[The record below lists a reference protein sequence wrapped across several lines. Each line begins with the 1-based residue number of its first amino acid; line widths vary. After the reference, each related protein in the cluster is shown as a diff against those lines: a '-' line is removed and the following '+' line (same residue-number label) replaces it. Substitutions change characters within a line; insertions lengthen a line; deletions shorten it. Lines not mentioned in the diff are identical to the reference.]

1 MAAGRHRKEQLHGG
15 RSLHR
20 KPAPALQV
28 MRFMFATLGRIA
40 PALMGR
46 WAYRLW
52 FRTRRFPESAAGR
65 RIAGQAGRETL
76 QVDGLPVAIY
86 RWGAGPVVLF
96 VHGWSGRGSQAAAFV
111 EPLLCAGFQVL
122 AIDAPGHGETPGDS
136 TNILEC
142 AAVLQAVEQAYG
154 PLHGAI
160 THSFGGMVLAYAMR
174 HGLRV
179 ERVVSLSAPATVEFL
194 LDGFAKTLGMP
205 PAVVENLR
213 RRMDQRFQD
222 SFRERISMINN
233 VRDLTVPA
241 LVIHDADDASVP
253 WQQGEMIA
261 AAWPG
266 ARFMKTQGLGHGRIL
281 RDHAVVEA
289 AVAFIS
295 Q

>member
-1 MAAGRHRKEQLHGG
+1 MAAPWHRKEQLHGG
-15 RSLHR
+15 RPARR
-20 KPAPALQV
+20 KPAPVLRV
-28 MRFMFATLGRIA
+28 MRFLFARIGRVA
-40 PALMGR
+40 PVLMGR

-65 RIAGQAGRETL
+65 RIAGQAIRETL
-76 QVDGLPVAIY
+76 PVDDLPVAIY
-86 RWGAGPVVLF
+86 RWGVGPLVLF

-111 EPLLCAGFQVL
+111 EPLLRAGFQVL
-122 AIDAPGHGETPGDS
+122 AVDAPGHGETPGDS

-142 AAVLQAVEQAYG
+142 AAVLRAIEQAYG

-160 THSFGGMVLAYAMR
+160 THSFGGMVLAYAMK
-174 HGLRV
+174 HGMRV

-194 LDGFAKTLGMP
+194 VDGFTQTLSMP
-205 PAVVENLR
+205 PAVVTNLR
-213 RRMDQRFQD
+213 QRLNRRFKGDYW
-222 SFRERISMINN
+222 ERTSMLGN
-233 VRDLTVPA
+233 VRDLAVPA
-241 LVIHDADDASVP
+241 LIIHDVDDASVP
-253 WQQGEMIA
+253 WRQGEMIA

-281 RDHAVVEA
+281 RDRAVVEA

>member
-1 MAAGRHRKEQLHGG
+1 MTAGKHRMEQLHGG
-15 RSLHR
+15 RSTQR
-20 KPAPALQV
+20 KPAPALWL
-28 MRFMFATLGRIA
+28 MRFLFARLGRVA

-65 RIAGQAGRETL
+65 RAVAQAGRETL
-76 QVDGLPVAIY
+76 RVDDLPVAMY

-111 EPLLCAGFQVL
+111 EPLLRAGFQVL
-122 AIDAPGHGETPGDS
+122 AVDAPGHGDTPGDS

-142 AAVLQAVEQAYG
+142 AAVLRAVEQAYG
-154 PLHGAI
+154 PLRGAI
-160 THSFGGMVLAYAMR
+160 THSFGGMALAYAMH
-174 HGLRV
+174 HGMRV
-179 ERVVSLSAPATVEFL
+179 ERVVSLSAPATVEYL
-194 LDGFAKTLGMP
+194 VDGFAQTLSMP
-205 PAVVENLR
+205 PAVIKNLR
-213 RRMDQRFQD
+213 QRLERRFDGDFW
-222 SFRERISMINN
+222 ERISTLAN

-241 LVIHDADDASVP
+241 LVIHDADDSSVP

-261 AAWPG
+261 TAWPG

-281 RDHAVVEA
+281 RDRGVVEA
-289 AVAFIS
+289 AVDFIS

>member
-1 MAAGRHRKEQLHGG
+1 
-15 RSLHR
+15 
-20 KPAPALQV
+20 
-28 MRFMFATLGRIA
+28 MRFLFARLGRVA

-46 WAYRLW
+46 WACRLW

-65 RIAGQAGRETL
+65 HIAGQAIRETL

-96 VHGWSGRGSQAAAFV
+96 VHGWSGRGNQVAAFV
-111 EPLLCAGFQVL
+111 EPLLRAGFQVL
-122 AIDAPGHGETPGDS
+122 AVDAPGHGETPGDRTS
-136 TNILEC
+136 ILEC

-160 THSFGGMVLAYAMR
+160 THSFGGMVLAYAMN
-174 HGLRV
+174 HGTRV
-179 ERVVSLSAPATVEFL
+179 GRVVSLSAPATVEYL
-194 LDGFAKTLGMP
+194 LDGFAQTLDMP
-205 PAVVENLR
+205 PAVIANLR
-213 RRMDQRFQD
+213 QRLDKRFEGGY
-222 SFRERISMINN
+222 RERTSMLNN
-233 VRDLTVPA
+233 VRGLSVPA
-241 LVIHDADDASVP
+241 LVIHDADDVSVP

-281 RDHAVVEA
+281 RNRDVVEA
-289 AVAFIS
+289 AVTFIS